1 MSYVNYRLTHPQSQP
16 MLCSNSKG
24 TSAGQDPPTA
34 LLLTLVLP
42 PSLPESAANSQGR
55 ALAAAN
61 QGDRG
66 KGLNLNSQSSSPARH
81 ASCSLGR
88 PISVQAVLSGSSP
101 TGKDWKPAFPNCPD
115 INLQS
120 CHRNRCKGTSSTV
133 TRPLE
138 RGLIKA
144 QSEKL
149 SLR

>member
-1 MSYVNYRLTHPQSQP
+1 MSYVNYRLTHLQSQP

-42 PSLPESAANSQGR
+42 PSLPESAANSQGQ

-66 KGLNLNSQSSSPARH
+66 KGLNSQSSSHARH

-88 PISVQAVLSGSSP
+88 PISVQAVLSGTSP

-120 CHRNRCKGTSSTV
+120 CHGNRCKGTSSTV